1 MVIDTLDKLSFYAG
15 LNPLFEDVVAFLAAN
30 DLNKLEP
37 GKYPIKGD
45 DLYLNINVSKGK
57 TKEEAVMET
66 HNLMI
71 DIQIPLSAPESYGYT
86 PRKDLPDAEYN
97 AVKDI
102 TKIPGVLGQSYVKC
116 DPGMFAIFFPQDGHA
131 PCVSDSPEIKKAIF
145 KVKA

>member
-131 PCVSDSPEIKKAIF
+131 PCVSDSPEIKNAIF